1 MNQEKI
7 KELAKQSGFYFYDLH
22 DIDGQDLGETVE
34 ADSWSAVDKFAGL
47 LIKECLEM
55 GKELQTQ
62 TTTNGSDDYNLGREM
77 GIEVFMRQMKKDYGV
92 EQ

>member
-1 MNQEKI
+1 MNDRI
-7 KELAKQSGFYFYDLH
+7 KELAEQSGFHFYDLH

-34 ADSWSAVDKFAGL
+34 ADSWSAVDKFAEL
-47 LIKECLEM
+47 IIKECLEM

-77 GIEVFMRQMKKDYGV
+77 GIEVFMNQMKRHFGI
-92 EQ
+92 E